1 WQILE
6 SCDKWEQDHFNYFL
20 FNMSNIST
28 KNRDGKYYIGE
39 EIVDKKQGNLL
50 GKSKVEYAE
59 GKIDIRSERFKQ
71 SYKGDRVL
79 DTQFFTEL
87 MRVRGGSY
95 DYSLS
100 MGDKILRC
108 HVYSVYG
115 SGGKEEAA
123 GLAIRVVPKRIPKI
137 HELNLPKKMEDI
149 KSSKGGLF
157 LVSGRT
163 GDGKSTTVASI
174 VNKFNR
180 DNDLRRVITV
190 IEDPIE
196 FVHKSQNA
204 RIIQRRVGDNV
215 PSYERA
221 TNDSLRESSDVV
233 VLGELRSGE
242 EMSNAL
248 RLAEV
253 GKFVIATIHANSVPH
268 TVDRFVG
275 EFLNEQEQYRTRL
288 LENLFG
294 ILHQNLIVYEG
305 EQYPMSS
312 LLYIDDEEYRK
323 ELRKG
328 KFTRETI
335 TSLMNN

>member
-1 WQILE
+1 
-6 SCDKWEQDHFNYFL
+6 
-20 FNMSNIST
+20 
-28 KNRDGKYYIGE
+28 
-39 EIVDKKQGNLL
+39 
-50 GKSKVEYAE
+50 
-59 GKIDIRSERFKQ
+59 
-71 SYKGDRVL
+71 
-79 DTQFFTEL
+79 
-87 MRVRGGSY
+87 
-95 DYSLS
+95 
-100 MGDKILRC
+100 
-108 HVYSVYG
+108 
-115 SGGKEEAA
+115 
-123 GLAIRVVPKRIPKI
+123 
-137 HELNLPKKMEDI
+137 
-149 KSSKGGLF
+149 
-157 LVSGRT
+157 
-163 GDGKSTTVASI
+163 
-174 VNKFNR
+174 
-180 DNDLRRVITV
+180 NDLRRVITV

-242 EMSNAL
+242 EMSNAV

-253 GKFVIATIHANSVPH
+253 RKFVIATIHANSVPH

-312 LLYIDDEEYRK
+312 LLYIDNEEYRK

-335 TSLMNN
+335 TSLMNNKEKDWLVSREDWYEEKLNKAVELQDKIDKEELQKESLEEHEIKLLNLLNDDAKEVILGDYR